1 MNCGA
6 ESNDNNLHLDA
17 HQIADMVFSD
27 TLSQTDLSKLEFSS
41 IDLKT
46 YFEMLVI
53 ITTEGL
59 KTFYGTDD
67 NKVDVGNLT
76 SEKIDTINQYLKKL
90 KIKLCVDIISRIQW
104 NFGNTHPSYKELVI
118 NRNTELEELKF
129 ILDRNN
135 YIVISFQTI

>member
-17 HQIADMVFSD
+17 HQIADIVFSD

-59 KTFYGTDD
+59 KKFYGTDD

-76 SEKIDTINQYLKKL
+76 SEKIAKNQKYKCLQKAK
-90 KIKLCVDIISRIQW
+90 DI
-104 NFGNTHPSYKELVI
+104 Y
-118 NRNTELEELKF
+118 RNQFKTAK
-129 ILDRNN
+129 
-135 YIVISFQTI
+135 S

>member
-6 ESNDNNLHLDA
+6 ESNENNLHLDA
-17 HQIADMVFSD
+17 YQIADMVFSD
-27 TLSQTDLSKLEFSS
+27 TLTQTDLSKLEFSS
-41 IDLKT
+41 LDLKT

-59 KTFYGTDD
+59 KKFYGTDD

-76 SEKIDTINQYLKKL
+76 SEKIDTINKYLKKL
-90 KIKLCVDIISRIQW
+90 KIKLCVDLISRIQW
-104 NFGNTHPSYKELVI
+104 NFGNNHTSYKELVI

-135 YIVISFQTI
+135 YIVISFQVI

>member
-46 YFEMLVI
+46 YFEMGSPLSNSEVI
-53 ITTEGL
+53 FQLSTILAESIHFIYFSKFSGSPDPQPSEAP
-59 KTFYGTDD
+59 G
-67 NKVDVGNLT
+67 VGHVL
-76 SEKIDTINQYLKKL
+76 L
-90 KIKLCVDIISRIQW
+90 
-104 NFGNTHPSYKELVI
+104 
-118 NRNTELEELKF
+118 
-129 ILDRNN
+129 
-135 YIVISFQTI
+135 

>member
-59 KTFYGTDD
+59 KKFYGTDN

-76 SEKIDTINQYLKKL
+76 SEKIDTINQYFKKL

-104 NFGNTHPSYKELVI
+104 NFGNKHPSYKELVI

>member
-1 MNCGA
+1 MNCGS
-6 ESNDNNLHLDA
+6 ESNDNNLHMDA
-17 HQIADMVFSD
+17 YQIADMVFSD

-104 NFGNTHPSYKELVI
+104 NFGNKHPSYKELVI

>member
-1 MNCGA
+1 MNCGT

-17 HQIADMVFSD
+17 YQIADMVFSD

-59 KTFYGTDD
+59 KKFYGTDD

-76 SEKIDTINQYLKKL
+76 SEKIDTINKYLKKL

-104 NFGNTHPSYKELVI
+104 NFGNKHTSYKELII
-118 NRNTELEELKF
+118 NRNTKLEELKF

-135 YIVISFQTI
+135 YIVISFQVI

>member
-59 KTFYGTDD
+59 KKFYGTDN

-76 SEKIDTINQYLKKL
+76 SEKIDTINQYFKKL

-104 NFGNTHPSYKELVI
+104 NYGNKHPSYKELVI

>member
-1 MNCGA
+1 
-6 ESNDNNLHLDA
+6 
-17 HQIADMVFSD
+17 MVFSD
-27 TLSQTDLSKLEFSS
+27 ILSETDISKLEFSS

-53 ITTEGL
+53 ITTEGMKQL
-59 KTFYGTDD
+59 YGNDD

-90 KIKLCVDIISRIQW
+90 KINLCVDIISRIQW
-104 NFGNTHPSYKELVI
+104 NFGNIHTSYKDIII
-118 NRNTELEELKF
+118 NKNTKLEELKF

-135 YIVISFQTI
+135 YIVISFKTL

>member
-1 MNCGA
+1 MNCGS
-6 ESNDNNLHLDA
+6 ESNDNNLHMDA
-17 HQIADMVFSD
+17 YQIADMVFSD
-27 TLSQTDLSKLEFSS
+27 ILSETDISKLEFSS

-53 ITTEGL
+53 ITTEGMKQL
-59 KTFYGTDD
+59 YGNDD

-90 KIKLCVDIISRIQW
+90 KINLCVDIISRIQW
-104 NFGNTHPSYKELVI
+104 NFGNIHTSYKDIII
-118 NRNTELEELKF
+118 NKNTKLEELKF

-135 YIVISFQTI
+135 YIVISFKTL